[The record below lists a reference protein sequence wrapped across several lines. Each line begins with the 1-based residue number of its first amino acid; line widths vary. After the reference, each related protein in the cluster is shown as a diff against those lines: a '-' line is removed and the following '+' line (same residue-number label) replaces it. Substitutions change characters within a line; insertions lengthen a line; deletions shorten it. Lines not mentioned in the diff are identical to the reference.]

1 MYSWYEGA
9 ACLPSAD
16 KSFHPVRHSPAT
28 VRGPGGT
35 NTAVSITPVENGL
48 HCCVARNRHGSQSY
62 SLTVMS
68 SRGMAIWEICDR
80 YRTPEKGGD
89 AFYCRKKIRHQSK
102 LTERLKARRP
112 NFMLK
117 SKVEIHYSKLYQ
129 NSLSGLSFTP
139 WIFPKCMYLHLYFRF
154 RFLYFSYFLCYGLYY
169 LWRS

>member
-1 MYSWYEGA
+1 MSP
-9 ACLPSAD
+9 LSRQKLSPSEAFARYGQRTRRD
-16 KSFHPVRHSPAT
+16 K
-28 VRGPGGT
+28 
-35 NTAVSITPVENGL
+35 
-48 HCCVARNRHGSQSY
+48 HGSQHHPCRKRAA
-62 SLTVMS
+62 LL
-68 SRGMAIWEICDR
+68 RGAEQARFSELQPDGHEFKR
-80 YRTPEKGGD
+80 YGNMGNMWQVQNSWKRGG
-89 AFYCRKKIRHQSK
+89 CILLQKKIRHQSK